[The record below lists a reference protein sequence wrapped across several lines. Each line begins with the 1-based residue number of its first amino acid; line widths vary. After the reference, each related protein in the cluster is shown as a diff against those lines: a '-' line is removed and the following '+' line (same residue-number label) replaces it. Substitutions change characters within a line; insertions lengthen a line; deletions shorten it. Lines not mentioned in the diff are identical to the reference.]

1 MQLRPGRPDILG
13 AYLLDGG
20 ARFAIATKAS
30 KLTLVLFPPGSK
42 SPTLILL
49 NPNINRTGEVW
60 HVELPNIEP
69 GTLYGYLLD
78 HAPDQPIDP
87 KNILADPYA
96 RRLACGHEWR
106 KGYTH
111 ELSHLS
117 LLSPLPPPISPLRNR
132 PKNLIIYEMH
142 LHGFT
147 CASGG
152 GGFLDLIPKITYLQE
167 LGVTAIELLPIFEFD
182 ETANPK
188 INPVTKQSLCNY
200 WGYNTLHYF
209 CPMARYAKEDPVAEF
224 QQMVQA
230 LHEAGIAI
238 ILDVVYNHTAHLAP
252 SGQRHPFYFL
262 APGGYYLMDKEG
274 NDLDF
279 TGCGN
284 TLNANHPLF
293 GELVIAS
300 LRYWVAEMGVDGFR
314 FDLASSFYRGEQGQF
329 LADPAI
335 MGAITEDPLLQETY
349 LIAEPWDAAGF
360 YQVGAFGIERAE
372 PGRWYEWN
380 GQFRDAV
387 RRFWRG
393 IQGVAGPFAAAICGS
408 EHLYAASGRKPYH
421 SINFVTAHDGFSL
434 EDLVSYESKHN
445 EANGEE
451 GRDGTDQ
458 NESWNCGAEGPTKD
472 PNIIA
477 LRARQSRNLLCSL
490 FLSLGTP
497 MLLMGDEYGHTRQ
510 GNNNP
515 WCQDN
520 ELNWFL
526 WERLKA
532 NPPLFRFCKLLI
544 QLRCRCDC
552 LRGECFLKPEV
563 VLFHGATPG
572 QPDWSEHSQ
581 LVALE
586 LNGQLLAYFYAGDKE
601 LAIKLPSAPNGK
613 AWQRVIDTARPSP
626 EEILEHPQRLDSPDY
641 KIAPHSTLV
650 LIPC

>member
-13 AYLLDGG
+13 AYLIEGG
-20 ARFAIATKAS
+20 ASFAIVTKSS
-30 KLTLVLFPPGSK
+30 KLTLVLFPPGSG
-42 SPTLILL
+42 SPTLIQL
-49 NPNINRTGEVW
+49 NPHINRTGEVW
-60 HVELPNIEP
+60 HVELPNIAP
-69 GTLYGYLLD
+69 GTLYGYLVD
-78 HAPDQPIDP
+78 QATDQPMDY
-87 KNILADPYA
+87 KNLLADPYS

-106 KGYTH
+106 RGYTH

-117 LLSPLPPPISPLRNR
+117 LLSPLPPPISPLRNK
-132 PKNLIIYEMH
+132 PKDLIIYEMH

-147 CASGG
+147 YADGG
-152 GGFLDLIPKITYLQE
+152 GGFLDLIPKIPHLQE
-167 LGVTAIELLPIFEFD
+167 LGVTAVELLPIFEFD
-182 ETANPK
+182 EVGYSKTNPLT
-188 INPVTKQSLCNY
+188 NQPLCNY
-200 WGYNTLHYF
+200 WGYNTLNYF
-209 CPMARYAKEDPVAEF
+209 CPMARYAKEDPVVEF
-224 QQMVQA
+224 QQMVEA
-230 LHEAGIAI
+230 LHKAGIAI
-238 ILDVVYNHTAHLAP
+238 ILDVVYNHTALLAP
-252 SGQRHPFYFL
+252 TGKRHPFYFL
-262 APGGYYLMDKEG
+262 APAGYYLIDKEG
-274 NDLDF
+274 KDLDF

-284 TLNANHPLF
+284 TLNACHPLF
-293 GELVIAS
+293 SDLVIAS

-314 FDLASSFYRGEQGQF
+314 FDLASTFYRGEQGQF

-335 MGAITEDPLLQETY
+335 MRAITEDPLLQGSY

-360 YQVGAFGIERAE
+360 YQVGAFGIESGE
-372 PGRWYEWN
+372 SGKWYEWN
-380 GQFRDAV
+380 GQFRDTV
-387 RRFWRG
+387 RRFWKRER
-393 IQGVAGPFAAAICGS
+393 GVAGPFAAAICGS
-408 EHLYAASGRKPYH
+408 EHLYAPSGRRPYH

-445 EANGEE
+445 LANGEE

-458 NESWNCGAEGPTKD
+458 NESWNCGAEGPTED
-472 PNIIA
+472 PNILA

-497 MLLMGDEYGHTRQ
+497 MFLMGDEYGHTRK

-544 QLRCRCDC
+544 QLRHRCGW
-552 LRGECFLKPEV
+552 LRGESFLKPEDV
-563 VLFHGATPG
+563 IFHGASPG

-586 LNGQLLAYFYAGDKE
+586 LGGQLLTYFYAGNEE
-601 LAIKLPSAPNGK
+601 LVITLPPSSNGK
-613 AWQRVIDTARPSP
+613 NWQRVIDTALASP
-626 EEILEHPQRLDSPDY
+626 GEILEHPQKLDSSDY